1 MAHLSFE
8 CCEAVPVGIFVVD
21 AGMGITFFNSTAERI
36 TGYSRSEALS
46 CKCFEI
52 FRAARC
58 FEECPLRAA
67 LEKKNTVPFRTG
79 NTILTKD
86 NREIPIEISASVLSD
101 ENGNVTC
108 AIECFQEPLPLAD
121 TNTTKKEAPKNRES
135 FEAVIGTDSKMRDI
149 IDILTVASKTDAH
162 ILLTGETGTGKDILA
177 RSIHRA
183 SNRRE
188 DRFIK
193 VNCAAMPGE
202 LLESEFFGYKKGAFT
217 DAKTDKPGRFQL
229 AEGGTIFLDEIGE
242 LPLALQ
248 AKLLQVVD
256 EKTFYPLGASKPHIV
271 NVRVISSTNRNLAE
285 MVEEGLFREDL
296 FYRLNV
302 INIELPPIR
311 NRRSDIPILIDHF
324 LSEFRPHDCGK
335 SFAEALSDRAKE
347 ILLHYSYPG
356 NIRELKHI
364 LEHACIMSQGKPIT
378 AAMLPPHLAVG
389 TLSKQSGIDGPAA
402 VEDLTVPDAEERDH
416 ILDTLRCHKWNRQK
430 AATALSIDRT
440 TLWRKMKRLK
450 LLE

>member
-1 MAHLSFE
+1 MEHLSFE

-36 TGYSRSEALS
+36 TGYSKSEALS

-67 LEKKNTVPFRTG
+67 LEKKDTVPFRTG

-101 ENGNVTC
+101 ENGNITC
-108 AIECFQEPLPLAD
+108 AIECFQEPLPDAARD
-121 TNTTKKEAPKNRES
+121 RAKKGAPRNRAS
-135 FEAVIGTDSKMRDI
+135 FDDIIGTDPTIRHI
-149 IDILTVASKTDAH
+149 VDILTVASKTDAH

-188 DRFIK
+188 GRFVK

-229 AEGGTIFLDEIGE
+229 AEGGTIFLDEIGD

-256 EKTFYPLGASKPHIV
+256 EKTFYPLGASKPQSV
-271 NVRVISSTNRNLAE
+271 DVRVISSTNRNLAE

-302 INIELPPIR
+302 IGIELPPLR
-311 NRRSDIPILIDHF
+311 DRPSDIPALTDHF
-324 LSEFRPHDCGK
+324 LSNFRPHDCGA
-335 SFAEALSDRAKE
+335 SFEEALSAEAKD
-347 ILLHYSYPG
+347 LLFHYSYPG

-378 AAMLPPHLAVG
+378 AAMLPPRLTAG
-389 TLSKQSGIDGPAA
+389 APSKQSGIDGPGATTDFMGA
-402 VEDLTVPDAEERDH
+402 DAEEREL
-416 ILDTLRCHKWNRQK
+416 ILDTLRRQKWNRQK

-440 TLWRKMKRLK
+440 TLWRKMKRLG
-450 LLE
+450 LRT